1 MVDVCRQLK
10 RHQKEELD
18 KIKATCIYPFWLP
31 CNENTDGPFP
41 RIADDVWLLT
51 AALVYSNL
59 SLIMGDLKGRI
70 LPNAM
75 LGCCRRRRTGE
86 SVLGDSLVGKGDRG
100 GDV

>member
-1 MVDVCRQLK
+1 
-10 RHQKEELD
+10 
-18 KIKATCIYPFWLP
+18 
-31 CNENTDGPFP
+31 
-41 RIADDVWLLT
+41 
-51 AALVYSNL
+51 
-59 SLIMGDLKGRI
+59 MGDLKGRI